1 MNRAQIGEEPPFLW
15 CGLPTAELDDRSLAR
30 FGNVL
35 DAEEHGRINRL
46 RHVQARRDAIAAH
59 GLRRLL
65 LASLT
70 GRPADSFRFRADR
83 AGGKPKAAG
92 MPGVD
97 VSLTHCDGY
106 AAAAAIGRGGRI
118 GIDAEPL
125 CRPIEP
131 ELAAAMTTSFKQGVR
146 GEPIVVWTMQEAL
159 TKAEG
164 SGLALNVKR
173 LEIDPC
179 APRLVTAPES
189 FGDPACW
196 RLERHCHAGFTVAI
210 AVRSHNGR

>member
-1 MNRAQIGEEPPFLW
+1 MSGAVPPFLW
-15 CGLPTAELDDRSLAR
+15 CGLPTAKLDDLSLSR

-35 DAEEHGRINRL
+35 DDEEHGRINRL
-46 RHVQARRDAIAAH
+46 LRVQARRDAIAAH

-70 GRPADSFRFRADR
+70 GRPAESFRFCADR

-92 MPGVD
+92 LPGVD

-106 AAAAAIGRGGRI
+106 AAAAAIGMGGRI

-125 CRPIEP
+125 CRHIEP
-131 ELAAAMTTSFKQGVR
+131 ELTAAMTAPGKKRVR
-146 GEPIVVWTMQEAL
+146 GAPIVVWTMQEAL

-164 SGLALNVKR
+164 SGLAFNGKR

-179 APRLVTAPES
+179 TPRLVAAPES

-196 RLERHCHAGFTVAI
+196 RLERHRHAGFTVAI
-210 AVRSHNGR
+210 ALRLRTGP